1 MQYIKSYISGMEFTL
16 EEMRGQLAKLKTR
29 ISAACA
35 QAGRS
40 RESVLLVWVSKFH
53 PAEAVENAI
62 ALGAKVFGEN
72 RVQEAES
79 KFSER
84 RVALDGSTV
93 QCHVIGPVQ
102 SNKLKKA
109 AIVADC
115 IHSIASME
123 AVEKLEKVCAAL
135 PGEKV
140 AVHPGEKVAA
150 SGKTLEILFQV
161 NAGEEETKSGLD
173 VANADAFLAELE
185 RVAGA
190 CGPDGRSEKFPHLK
204 FRGLMTIGKNTGV
217 AEDSRECFAFLRN
230 LQQKYLARGGV
241 FANFDQLSMGMTG
254 DLEVAIEEGSTMIRV
269 GTALFGERD
278 YSKPVNDPV

>member
-1 MQYIKSYISGMEFTL
+1 MEFTL
-16 EEMRGQLAKLKTR
+16 DEMREHLAALEAR
-29 ISAACA
+29 ITEACKI
-35 QAGRS
+35 AGRS
-40 RESVLLVWVSKFH
+40 RDSVKLVWVSKFH
-53 PAEAVENAI
+53 PAEAVANAI
-62 ALGAKVFGEN
+62 AFGATDFGEN
-72 RVQEAES
+72 RVQEAEL
-79 KFSER
+79 KFSEPLT
-84 RVALDGSTV
+84 AKDGSRV
-93 QCHVIGPVQ
+93 RCHVIGPVQ

-115 IHSIASME
+115 IHSIASIE
-123 AVEKLEKVCAAL
+123 AVEKLERVCAAL
-135 PGEKV
+135 PGNG
-140 AVHPGEKVAA
+140 ADA
-150 SGKTLEILFQV
+150 SQGKILDILFQI

-173 VANADAFLAELE
+173 VHEAEAFLADLE
-185 RVAGA
+185 SRGA
-190 CGPDGRSEKFPHLK
+190 AAYPHLR

-230 LQQKYLARGGV
+230 LQQKFLAKGGV

>member
-1 MQYIKSYISGMEFTL
+1 MREHLAAL
-16 EEMRGQLAKLKTR
+16 EAR
-29 ISAACA
+29 IGEACKV
-35 QAGRS
+35 AGRS
-40 RESVLLVWVSKFH
+40 RESVKLVWVSKFH

-62 ALGAKVFGEN
+62 ALGATDFGEN
-72 RVQEAES
+72 RVQEAEL
-79 KFSER
+79 KFSEPR
-84 RVALDGSTV
+84 MAKDGSRV
-93 QCHVIGPVQ
+93 RCHVIGPVQ

-115 IHSIASME
+115 IHSIASIE

-135 PGEKV
+135 PGENG
-140 AVHPGEKVAA
+140 A
-150 SGKTLEILFQV
+150 GKILDILFQV

-173 VANADAFLAELE
+173 VHEAEAFLESLAD
-185 RVAGA
+185 RGDTA
-190 CGPDGRSEKFPHLK
+190 FPHLR

-217 AEDSRECFAFLRN
+217 AEDSRECFAFLRG
-230 LQQKYLARGGV
+230 LRDKFLARGGA
-241 FANFDQLSMGMTG
+241 FAKFDQLSMGMTG

>member
-1 MQYIKSYISGMEFTL
+1 MEFTL
-16 EEMRGQLAKLKTR
+16 EEMRGQLAKLETR
-29 ISAACA
+29 ISAACEK
-35 QAGRS
+35 AGRS

-53 PAEAVENAI
+53 PAEAVANAI

-72 RVQEAES
+72 RVQEAET

-84 RVALDGSTV
+84 RAALDGSPV

-115 IHSIASME
+115 IHSIANME
-123 AVEKLEKVCAAL
+123 AVEKLEKVCAGLAD
-135 PGEKV
+135 
-140 AVHPGEKVAA
+140 AAHPE
-150 SGKTLEILFQV
+150 GKTLEILFQV

-185 RVAGA
+185 KVAGA
-190 CGPDGRSEKFPHLK
+190 CGPDGKSEKFPHLR

-241 FANFDQLSMGMTG
+241 FAAFDQLSMGMTG

>member
-1 MQYIKSYISGMEFTL
+1 MEFTL
-16 EEMRGQLAKLKTR
+16 EEMRTHLAALEAR
-29 ISAACA
+29 ISNACII
-35 QAGRS
+35 AGRS
-40 RESVLLVWVSKFH
+40 CESVKLVWVSKFH

-62 ALGAKVFGEN
+62 SLGATDFGEN
-72 RVQEAES
+72 RVQEAEL
-79 KFSER
+79 KFSTPR
-84 RVALDGSTV
+84 TALDGSRV
-93 QCHVIGPVQ
+93 RCHVIGPVQ

-135 PGEKV
+135 PGENG
-140 AVHPGEKVAA
+140 A
-150 SGKTLEILFQV
+150 GKTLDILFQV

-173 VANADAFLAELE
+173 VHEAEAFLNGLAARGETE
-185 RVAGA
+185 
-190 CGPDGRSEKFPHLK
+190 FPHLR

-230 LQQKYLARGGV
+230 LQQKFLAKGGL

>member
-1 MQYIKSYISGMEFTL
+1 MEFTL
-16 EEMRGQLAKLKTR
+16 EEMRDQLVKLESR
-29 ISAACA
+29 IGAACEH
-35 QAGRS
+35 AGRS

-79 KFSER
+79 KFSTR
-84 RVALDGSTV
+84 LAAKDGSPV

-123 AVEKLEKVCAAL
+123 AVEKLEKVCAGLAD
-135 PGEKV
+135 
-140 AVHPGEKVAA
+140 AAHPA
-150 SGKTLEILFQV
+150 GKTLEILFQV

-185 RVAGA
+185 SVAGA
-190 CGPDGRSEKFPHLK
+190 CGPDGKSEKFPHLK

-230 LQQKYLARGGV
+230 LQQKYLAKGGV

>member
-1 MQYIKSYISGMEFTL
+1 MEFTL
-16 EEMRGQLAKLKTR
+16 DEMREHLAALEAR
-29 ISAACA
+29 ITEACKI
-35 QAGRS
+35 AGRS
-40 RESVLLVWVSKFH
+40 RDSVKLVWVSKFH

-62 ALGAKVFGEN
+62 ALGATDFGEN
-72 RVQEAES
+72 RVQEAEL
-79 KFSER
+79 KFSEPR
-84 RVALDGSTV
+84 TAKDGSRV
-93 QCHVIGPVQ
+93 RCHVIGPVQ

-115 IHSIASME
+115 IHSIASIE
-123 AVEKLEKVCAAL
+123 AVEKLEKVCAAQN
-135 PGEKV
+135 KV
-140 AVHPGEKVAA
+140 
-150 SGKTLEILFQV
+150 LDILFQV

-173 VANADAFLAELE
+173 VHEAENFLNDLESRGANA
-185 RVAGA
+185 
-190 CGPDGRSEKFPHLK
+190 FPHLR

-230 LQQKYLARGGV
+230 LQQKFLAKGGA

>member
-1 MQYIKSYISGMEFTL
+1 MNTTMEFTL
-16 EEMRGQLAKLKTR
+16 EEMRSHLAVLEAR
-29 ISAACA
+29 ISEACKI
-35 QAGRS
+35 AGRR
-40 RESVLLVWVSKFH
+40 RESVKLVWVSKFH

-62 ALGAKVFGEN
+62 SLGATDFGEN
-72 RVQEAES
+72 RVQEAEL
-79 KFSER
+79 KFSAPR
-84 RVALDGSTV
+84 TALDGSRV
-93 QCHVIGPVQ
+93 RCHVIGPVQ

-115 IHSIASME
+115 IHSIASIE

-135 PGEKV
+135 PGSE
-140 AVHPGEKVAA
+140 AGATQ
-150 SGKTLEILFQV
+150 GKTLDILFQI

-173 VANADAFLAELE
+173 VHEAEAFLESLAARGET
-185 RVAGA
+185 A
-190 CGPDGRSEKFPHLK
+190 FPHLR

-217 AEDSRECFAFLRN
+217 AEDSRDCFAFLRN
-230 LQQKYLARGGV
+230 LQQNFLSKGGV

-278 YSKPVNDPV
+278 YSKPVNDSV

>member
-1 MQYIKSYISGMEFTL
+1 MEFTL
-16 EEMRGQLAKLKTR
+16 EEMRGQLAKLESR
-29 ISAACA
+29 IAAACEH
-35 QAGRS
+35 AGRS

-72 RVQEAES
+72 RVQEAET

-84 RVALDGSTV
+84 RVALDGTSV

-123 AVEKLEKVCAAL
+123 AVEKLEKFCACLAD
-135 PGEKV
+135 
-140 AVHPGEKVAA
+140 AAHPA
-150 SGKTLEILFQV
+150 GKTLEILFQV

-185 RVAGA
+185 SAAGSCDA
-190 CGPDGRSEKFPHLK
+190 NGKSEKFPHLK

-241 FANFDQLSMGMTG
+241 FKDFNQLSMGMTG

>member
-1 MQYIKSYISGMEFTL
+1 MEFTL
-16 EEMRGQLAKLKTR
+16 EEMREHLAALEAR
-29 ISAACA
+29 ISEACKI
-35 QAGRS
+35 AGRS
-40 RESVLLVWVSKFH
+40 RESVKLVWVSKFH

-62 ALGAKVFGEN
+62 SLGATDFGEN
-72 RVQEAES
+72 RVQEAEL
-79 KFSER
+79 KFSAPR
-84 RVALDGSTV
+84 MAKDGSRV
-93 QCHVIGPVQ
+93 RCHVIGPVQ

-115 IHSIASME
+115 IHSIASIE
-123 AVEKLEKVCAAL
+123 AVEKLERVCAAL
-135 PGEKV
+135 PGNG
-140 AVHPGEKVAA
+140 AGA
-150 SGKTLEILFQV
+150 SQGKILDILFQV

-173 VANADAFLAELE
+173 VHEAEAFVNGLAARGE
-185 RVAGA
+185 AA
-190 CGPDGRSEKFPHLK
+190 FPHLR

-230 LQQKYLARGGV
+230 LQQKFLTKGGV
-241 FANFDQLSMGMTG
+241 FATFDQLSMGMTG

>member
-1 MQYIKSYISGMEFTL
+1 MEFTL
-16 EEMRGQLAKLKTR
+16 DEMREHLAALEAR
-29 ISAACA
+29 ISEACKI
-35 QAGRS
+35 AGRS
-40 RESVLLVWVSKFH
+40 RESVKLVWVSKFH

-62 ALGAKVFGEN
+62 ALGATDFGEN
-72 RVQEAES
+72 RVQEAEL
-79 KFSER
+79 KFSTPR
-84 RVALDGSTV
+84 TAKDGSRV
-93 QCHVIGPVQ
+93 RCHVIGPVQ

-115 IHSIASME
+115 IHSIASVE
-123 AVEKLEKVCAAL
+123 ALEKLEKVCAAQ
-135 PGEKV
+135 EKV
-140 AVHPGEKVAA
+140 
-150 SGKTLEILFQV
+150 LDILFQV
-161 NAGEEETKSGLD
+161 NAGKEETKSGLD
-173 VANADAFLAELE
+173 IHEAESFLDGLE
-185 RVAGA
+185 SRGTGA
-190 CGPDGRSEKFPHLK
+190 FPHLR

-230 LQQKYLARGGV
+230 LQQKFLAKGGV